1 MKFWKAFIKV
11 TLGTVMPREEARA
24 SAPEPAR
31 AKREEPIMAAPAA
44 SAPERIMQDITVPAR
59 FEEPRA
65 EILTSAA
72 EAKPRR
78 APAKKRL
85 KKEEA
90 PAPENSQT
98 IS

>member
-1 MKFWKAFIKV
+1 MRFWKAFIKV

-31 AKREEPIMAAPAA
+31 PKREELSAPATA
-44 SAPERIMQDITVPAR
+44 TPERIMQDITVPAR

-65 EILTSAA
+65 EILTSVA

-78 APAKKRL
+78 ASARKG
-85 KKEEA
+85 
-90 PAPENSQT
+90 
-98 IS
+98 